1 MDKIHLIKNFFDKSS
16 CDFYIDYINNNTD
29 KFYYAPHA
37 MRWQLTVGRDNIP
50 NHGRVEDFSP
60 IEDISEVVRPLFK
73 RIEDTAKAIYDHKG
87 DLYIC
92 NIFLA
97 KQGPGAIIPPHHDTD
112 FGMNSQLKYSGVIYL
127 NTMSKP
133 GDGELYFSNLDY
145 AVKPKAGDLVLF
157 PSHEE
162 YTHEVKS
169 ITEDRY
175 ALPVFLTE
183 EIEYRL

>member
-1 MDKIHLIKNFFDKSS
+1 
-16 CDFYIDYINNNTD
+16 
-29 KFYYAPHA
+29 
-37 MRWQLTVGRDNIP
+37 
-50 NHGRVEDFSP
+50 
-60 IEDISEVVRPLFK
+60 
-73 RIEDTAKAIYDHKG
+73 
-87 DLYIC
+87 
-92 NIFLA
+92 
-97 KQGPGAIIPPHHDTD
+97 
-112 FGMNSQLKYSGVIYL
+112 
-127 NTMSKP
+127 MSKP